1 MEKIEDLIKKRHI
14 REAIQECS
22 INNLGNLKKLLEL
35 IYNPTTKNI
44 ISDTVSTFILVRM
57 ECNWMDSK
65 DLITLWSKMTP
76 NNDGIWKN
84 IKLIE
89 SSYEGDDCYT
99 VIINSPRTPSFKF
112 NPDKTILFRM
122 EPNMHLDNKWGIWSI
137 PSVKLLKIFAHE
149 TDFNN
154 NEWHL
159 SKTYTQ
165 LKTDPIVKSKC
176 LSTVLS
182 SKYFD
187 YGHVKR
193 VDFVKYIENDID
205 IDVYGSNEFRY
216 KNYIKS
222 LPNYEKDEAI
232 LPYKYTFNAENNE
245 INNYYT
251 EKIIDGILGECLTF
265 YWGCPNL
272 PIYVDN
278 RAYVMLDLENFEMSK
293 KLIEFAIKDNWYE
306 KRLPYIKQAKQKILD
321 ELQFFPR
328 LSNYLLFGLTYKV

>member
-1 MEKIEDLIKKRHI
+1 MDEIENLIKKRHI
-14 REAIQECS
+14 KAAIQECS
-22 INNLGNLKKLLEL
+22 VNNFHNFKKLLEI
-35 IYNPTTKNI
+35 IYTEIPVVNYT
-44 ISDTVSTFILVRM
+44 LVRL

-65 DLITLWSKMTP
+65 DLISLWSKMSP
-76 NNDGIWKN
+76 NNDGVWEN
-84 IKLIE
+84 IKLVDSNE
-89 SSYEGDDCYT
+89 YDNCYT
-99 VIINSPRTPSFKF
+99 VIINSPRTPSFRF

-122 EPNMHLDNKWGIWSI
+122 EPNMHIDKRWGEWSL
-137 PSVKLLKIFAHE
+137 PSVKLLKVFAHE

-165 LKTDPIVKSKC
+165 LKTEKIVKNKS

-205 IDVYGSNEFRY
+205 IDVYGSNEFKY

-222 LPNYEKDEAI
+222 LPNYQKDEAI

-265 YWGCPNL
+265 YWGCPNI
-272 PIYVDN
+272 PNYIDE

-293 KLIEFAIKDNWYE
+293 QLIQLAIKENWYE
-306 KRLPYIKQAKQKILD
+306 KRLPYIKQAKLKILD

-328 LSNYLLFGLTYKV
+328 LSNYLKSIS